1 MTRRSSVQMLTAT
14 TTTLIQALAKKEEM
28 GFGIHSKKVWCF
40 IDHTHMVDFRKY
52 GRDTPVTALTRIF
65 RTFNIRWMQS
75 SKGDDKSS
83 CINFEAK
90 QQYKEGKAGL
100 KSARL
105 DFTD

>member
-1 MTRRSSVQMLTAT
+1 MLTAL
-14 TTTLIQALAKKEEM
+14 TTLIQALAKKEEM
-28 GFGIHSKKVWCF
+28 GFGIHSKKVWRF

-52 GRDTPVTALTRIF
+52 GRDTALTRIF
-65 RTFNIRWMQS
+65 RTFSIRWMQS